1 MCIYESLFPLKWVFV
16 SLYDW
21 KSYILYI
28 IFLWL
33 MCFIYIYIYILDGDK
48 DIEEIREYIL
58 RSWRDNL
65 CVYKRITMTKS
76 FSIFLYFSIFLLNSS
91 ICNHVYSC
99 YFLYN
104 FADKN
109 WWGWVAARGYGK
121 FNVFTIYCWVRC
133 MVELVYAKIDN

>member
-1 MCIYESLFPLKWVFV
+1 MCIYESLFPLKRVFV

-33 MCFIYIYIYILDGDK
+33 MCFLYIYILDGDK